1 LIFKA
6 KYYIISTYCKSGG
19 IKMKAIELRR
29 KYIEYFK
36 RNGHKEI
43 PSAPVVPENDPTV
56 LFTTAGMHPLVPYLL
71 GEPHPQGKRLT
82 DYQKCIRTG
91 DIDSVGDPCHLTYFE
106 MMGNWSL
113 GDYFKDESIKMSYNF
128 LKDELGF
135 DMDKISVTVFAGEDG
150 IPRDEEAANA
160 WANMGIPRDR
170 IFYLGREDN
179 WWGPAGETGPCGPDT
194 EIFFDTGKPKCS
206 ENCNPSCSCGKY
218 LEIWNNVFMQY
229 NKTKDGKYEPLK
241 QKNVDTG
248 LGLERV
254 ISLLQGKNNVYETEL
269 FADVIAKIQELA
281 KNFNIN
287 SARIIADHLRASI
300 FMIIDGVRPSN
311 VEQGYVLRR
320 LLRRVIRH
328 MRKVEIDPSEIS
340 TLVEKFVE
348 IMAEMYPEVPA
359 NKDTIIE
366 VIKEEKDKFVKTLE
380 HGEKEFIKNAEKT
393 KAEGKEKLDGEVV
406 FRLYDTFGF
415 PPEMTAELA
424 EEKGLKIDMKEFEE
438 LFKKHQEIS
447 RAGSEAKFK
456 GGLADHSEKTTAYHT
471 ATHLLH
477 KALQI
482 VLGEHATQKGSNLT
496 AERLRFDFMN
506 PQKLTPEELKRVEDI
521 VNEQIQRD
529 LQVTCEEMSLE
540 DAQKSGATGL
550 FVNKYGDKVKVY
562 TIGDFSKEICGG
574 PHVDRTGKL
583 GHFKIIKEE
592 AVSAGV
598 RRIKAILE

>member
-1 LIFKA
+1 
-6 KYYIISTYCKSGG
+6 
-19 IKMKAIELRR
+19 MKAYELRR

-36 RNGHKEI
+36 KNGHKEI

-71 GEPHPQGKRLT
+71 GEPHPQGRRLT

-113 GDYFKDESIKMSYNF
+113 GDYFKEESIKLSYNF
-128 LKDELGF
+128 LKEELGF
-135 DMDKISVTVFAGEDG
+135 DMDKISVTVFAGEEG

-160 WANMGIPRDR
+160 WMEMGIPSDR
-170 IFYLGREDN
+170 IFYCGREDN

-194 EIFFDTGKPKCS
+194 EIFYDTGKPKCS
-206 ENCNPSCSCGKY
+206 EDCSPACGCGKY

-229 NKTKDGKYEPLK
+229 NKTKEGKFEPLA

-269 FADVIAKIQELA
+269 FADVIAKTEELA
-281 KNFNIN
+281 ENANIN
-287 SARIIADHLRASI
+287 SCRIIADHLRASI

-328 MRKVEIDPSEIS
+328 MRKIGFNPDQIS
-340 TLVEKFVE
+340 VLVETFVGV
-348 IMAEMYPEVPA
+348 MTEMYPEVPA
-359 NKDTIIE
+359 NKDTLVE
-366 VIKEEKDKFVKTLE
+366 VINEEKNKFVKTLE
-380 HGEKEFIKNAEKT
+380 HGEKEFTKNAEKT
-393 KAEGKEKLDGEVV
+393 KAEGKDKIDGPVV

-424 EEKGLKIDMKEFEE
+424 EEQGLKIDMDEFNE
-438 LFKKHQEIS
+438 LFKKHQELS

-496 AERLRFDFMN
+496 AERLRFDFMH
-506 PQKLTPEELKRVEDI
+506 PQKVTPEELKQVEDI
-521 VNEQIQRD
+521 VNEQIARD
-529 LQVTCEEMSLE
+529 LVVTCEEMSLE
-540 DAQKSGATGL
+540 DAQASGATGL
-550 FVNKYGDKVKVY
+550 FASKYGDKVKVY

-574 PHVDRTGKL
+574 PHVERTGNM
-583 GHFKIIKEE
+583 GHFKIKKEE

>member
-1 LIFKA
+1 
-6 KYYIISTYCKSGG
+6 
-19 IKMKAIELRR
+19 MKAIELRR

-56 LFTTAGMHPLVPYLL
+56 LFTTAGMQPLVPYLL

-91 DIDSVGDPCHLTYFE
+91 DIESVGDPCHLTYFE

-328 MRKVEIDPSEIS
+328 MRKVEIDPNEIS

-482 VLGEHATQKGSNLT
+482 VLGEHATQKGSNIT

-529 LQVTCEEMSLE
+529 LPVTCEEMSLE

>member
-1 LIFKA
+1 
-6 KYYIISTYCKSGG
+6 
-19 IKMKAIELRR
+19 MKAIELRR

-218 LEIWNNVFMQY
+218 LEIWNDVFMQY

-328 MRKVEIDPSEIS
+328 MRKVEIDPNEIS

-366 VIKEEKDKFVKTLE
+366 VIREEKDKFVKTLE

-424 EEKGLKIDMKEFEE
+424 EEKDLKIDMKEFEE

-482 VLGEHATQKGSNLT
+482 VLGEHATQKGSNIT

-529 LQVTCEEMSLE
+529 LPVTCEEMSLE

>member
-1 LIFKA
+1 
-6 KYYIISTYCKSGG
+6 
-19 IKMKAIELRR
+19 MKAIELRR
-29 KYIEYFK
+29 KYIEFFEK
-36 RNGHKEI
+36 HGHKAI

-91 DIDSVGDPCHLTYFE
+91 DIDSVGDSSHLTFFE

-113 GDYFKDESIKMSYNF
+113 GDYFKKESIAMSYEF
-128 LKDELGF
+128 LKDVLGF
-135 DMDKISVTVFAGEDG
+135 DMNKISVTVFAGENG
-150 IPRDEEAANA
+150 IPRDEEAAEA
-160 WANMGIPRDR
+160 WEKAGIPRER
-170 IFYLGREDN
+170 IYFCSREHN

-194 EIFFDTGKPKCS
+194 EIFYDTGKEKCS
-206 ENCNPSCSCGKY
+206 EHCDPTCSCGKY

-241 QKNVDTG
+241 APNVDTG

-269 FADVIAKIQELA
+269 FADVIEKIQELA
-281 KNFNIN
+281 TDYNIQ
-287 SARIIADHLRASI
+287 SARIIADHLRASM
-300 FMIIDGVRPSN
+300 FMIVDGVRPSN

-328 MRKVEIDPSEIS
+328 MRKVGIDPNKINELLD
-340 TLVEKFVE
+340 TFVNVLT
-348 IMAEMYPEVPA
+348 EMYPEIPA
-359 NKDTIIE
+359 NKETIVN
-366 VIKEEKDKFVKTLE
+366 VIVEEKDKFLKTLE
-380 HGEKEFIKNAEKT
+380 HGEKEFAKNVEKA
-393 KAEGKEKLDGEVV
+393 KKEGKDKLEGQVV

-424 EEKGLKIDMKEFEE
+424 AEKDMKIDMEEFNE
-438 LFKKHQEIS
+438 LFKKHQELS

-477 KALQI
+477 KALRI
-482 VLGEHATQKGSNLT
+482 VLGEHATQKGSNIT
-496 AERLRFDFMN
+496 AERLRFDFAN
-506 PQKLTPEELKRVEDI
+506 PQKVTHEQLKQVEDL
-521 VNEQIQRD
+521 VNEQIKRD
-529 LQVTCEEMSLE
+529 LVVTCEEMTLE
-540 DAQKSGATGL
+540 EAKASGATGL

-574 PHVDRTGKL
+574 PHVERTGNM
-583 GHFKIIKEE
+583 GHFRIVKEE
-592 AVSAGV
+592 GVAAGI
-598 RRIKAILE
+598 RRIKAVLE

>member
-1 LIFKA
+1 
-6 KYYIISTYCKSGG
+6 
-19 IKMKAIELRR
+19 MKAIELRR
-29 KYIEYFK
+29 KYIEFFEK
-36 RNGHKEI
+36 HGHKVI

-91 DIDSVGDPCHLTYFE
+91 DIDSVGDPSHLTFFE

-113 GDYFKDESIKMSYNF
+113 GDYFKKESIAMSYEF
-128 LKDELGF
+128 LKDVLGF
-135 DMDKISVTVFAGEDG
+135 DMNKISVTVFAGEDG
-150 IPRDEEAANA
+150 IPRDEEAATA
-160 WANMGIPRDR
+160 WEKAGIPKER
-170 IFYLGREDN
+170 IYYCSREHN

-194 EIFFDTGKPKCS
+194 EIFYDTGKEKCS
-206 ENCNPSCSCGKY
+206 EHCDPTCSCGKY

-229 NKTKDGKYEPLK
+229 NKKQDGTYEPLK
-241 QKNVDTG
+241 APNVDTG

-269 FADVIAKIQELA
+269 FADIIEKIKEMSTEY
-281 KNFNIN
+281 NIE
-287 SARIIADHLRASI
+287 SARIIADHLRASM
-300 FMIIDGVRPSN
+300 FMIVDGVRPSN

-328 MRKVEIDPSEIS
+328 MRKIGFDPNNINV
-340 TLVEKFVE
+340 LVEKFVDVLT
-348 IMAEMYPEVPA
+348 EMYPEIPA
-359 NKDTIIE
+359 NKQTILE
-366 VIKEEKDKFVKTLE
+366 VIVEEKDKFLKTLE
-380 HGEKEFIKNAEKT
+380 HGEKEFEKNVEKA
-393 KAEGKEKLDGEVV
+393 KSEGKDKLEGQVV
-406 FRLYDTFGF
+406 FRLYDTYGF

-424 EEKGLKIDMKEFEE
+424 AEKDMKIDMEEFNE
-438 LFKKHQEIS
+438 LFKKHQELS

-482 VLGEHATQKGSNLT
+482 VLGEHATQKGSNIT
-496 AERLRFDFMN
+496 AERLRFDFAN
-506 PQKLTPEELKRVEDI
+506 PQKVTPEQLKQVEDI

-529 LQVTCEEMSLE
+529 LVVTCEEMSLE
-540 DAQKSGATGL
+540 DAKVSGATGL
-550 FVNKYGDKVKVY
+550 FANKYGDKVKVY

-574 PHVDRTGKL
+574 PHVARTGNM
-583 GHFKIIKEE
+583 GHFRIVKEE
-592 AVSAGV
+592 GVAAGI
-598 RRIKAILE
+598 RRIKAVLE

>member
-1 LIFKA
+1 
-6 KYYIISTYCKSGG
+6 
-19 IKMKAIELRR
+19 MKAIELRR
-29 KYIEYFK
+29 KYIEFFEK
-36 RNGHKEI
+36 HGHKVI

-91 DIDSVGDPCHLTYFE
+91 DIDSVGDPSHLTFFE

-113 GDYFKDESIKMSYNF
+113 GDYFKKESIAMSYEF
-128 LKDELGF
+128 LRDVLGF
-135 DMDKISVTVFAGEDG
+135 DMNKISVTVFAGEDG
-150 IPRDEEAANA
+150 IPRDEEAAAA
-160 WANMGIPRDR
+160 WEKAGIPKER
-170 IFYLGREDN
+170 IFYCSREHN

-194 EIFFDTGKPKCS
+194 EIFYDTGKEKCS
-206 ENCNPSCSCGKY
+206 EHCDPTCSCGKY

-229 NKTKDGKYEPLK
+229 NKKQDGTYEPLK
-241 QKNVDTG
+241 APNVDTG

-269 FADVIAKIQELA
+269 FADIIEKIKKMSTEY
-281 KNFNIN
+281 NIE
-287 SARIIADHLRASI
+287 SARIIADHLRASM
-300 FMIIDGVRPSN
+300 FMIVDGVRPSN

-328 MRKVEIDPSEIS
+328 MRKIGFDPNNINV
-340 TLVEKFVE
+340 LVEKFVDVLT
-348 IMAEMYPEVPA
+348 EMYPEIPA
-359 NKDTIIE
+359 NKQTILE
-366 VIKEEKDKFVKTLE
+366 VIVEEKDKFLKTLE
-380 HGEKEFIKNAEKT
+380 HGEKEFAKNVEKA
-393 KAEGKEKLDGEVV
+393 KVEGKDKLEGQVV

-424 EEKGLKIDMKEFEE
+424 AEKDMKIDMEEFNE
-438 LFKKHQEIS
+438 LFKKHQELS
-447 RAGSEAKFK
+447 RSGSEAKFK

-496 AERLRFDFMN
+496 AERLRFDFAN
-506 PQKLTPEELKRVEDI
+506 PQKVTPEQLKQVEDI

-529 LQVTCEEMSLE
+529 LPVTCEEMSLE
-540 DAQKSGATGL
+540 DAKASGATGL
-550 FVNKYGDKVKVY
+550 FANKYGDKVKVY

-574 PHVDRTGKL
+574 PHVARTGNM
-583 GHFKIIKEE
+583 GHFRIVKEE
-592 AVSAGV
+592 GVAAGI
-598 RRIKAILE
+598 RRIKAVLE

>member
-1 LIFKA
+1 
-6 KYYIISTYCKSGG
+6 
-19 IKMKAIELRR
+19 MKAYELRR
-29 KYIEYFK
+29 KYIEFFK
-36 RNGHKEI
+36 SHGHKEI

-91 DIDSVGDPCHLTYFE
+91 DIDSVGDNSHLTFFE
-106 MMGNWSL
+106 MLGNWSL
-113 GDYFKDESIKMSYNF
+113 GDYFKNESIHMSYEF
-128 LKDELGF
+128 LEKELGF
-135 DMDKISVTVFAGEDG
+135 DMDKISVTVFEGEDG
-150 IPRDEEAANA
+150 IPRDEEAASYWIDA
-160 WANMGIPRDR
+160 GIPKER
-170 IFYLGREDN
+170 IFYCSREHN

-194 EIFFDTGKPKCS
+194 EIFYDTGKEKCS
-206 ENCNPSCSCGKY
+206 EHCNPTCSCGKY

-229 NKTKDGKYEPLK
+229 NKQKDGSFIPLEHP
-241 QKNVDTG
+241 NVDTG

-254 ISLLQGKNNVYETEL
+254 IGLLQGKKSVYETEL
-269 FADVIAKIQELA
+269 FAEVIEKTKSL
-281 KNFNIN
+281 
-287 SARIIADHLRASI
+287 SATPNDASCRIIADHLRTSI

-311 VEQGYVLRR
+311 VEQGYILRR

-328 MRKVEIDPSEIS
+328 MRKIGFNPDNTSE
-340 TLVEKFVE
+340 LLKVFVKNLE
-348 IMAEMYPEVPA
+348 EMYPETRA
-359 NKDTIIE
+359 NENTIIE
-366 VIKEEKDKFVKTLE
+366 VIEEEKNKFLKTLE
-380 HGEKEFIKNAEKT
+380 NGEKEFSKNVT
-393 KAEGKEKLDGEVV
+393 KVKNEGKTKLDGQVV

-424 EEKGLKIDMKEFEE
+424 SENQLEINMDEFQE
-438 LFKKHQEIS
+438 LFKKHQELS
-447 RAGSEAKFK
+447 RAGAEQKFK

-496 AERLRFDFMN
+496 AERLRFDFN
-506 PQKLTPEELKRVEDI
+506 HPQKVTPEELKQVEDI

-529 LQVTCEEMSLE
+529 LVVTCEEMSLE
-540 DAQKSGATGL
+540 EAKASGATGL
-550 FVNKYGDKVKVY
+550 FENKYGDKVKVY

-574 PHVDRTGKL
+574 PHVERTGTM
-583 GHFKIIKEE
+583 GHFKIKKEE
-592 AVSAGV
+592 ASSSGV

>member
-1 LIFKA
+1 
-6 KYYIISTYCKSGG
+6 
-19 IKMKAIELRR
+19 MKAYELRR
-29 KYIEYFK
+29 KYIEFFK
-36 RNGHKEI
+36 AHGHKEI

-91 DIDSVGDPCHLTYFE
+91 DIDSVGDNSHLTFFE

-113 GDYFKDESIKMSYNF
+113 GDYFKHESIEMSYNF
-128 LKDELGF
+128 LKDVLGF
-135 DMDKISVTVFAGEDG
+135 DMNKISVTVFAGEDG
-150 IPRDEEAANA
+150 IPRDEEAADR
-160 WANMGIPRDR
+160 WAEMGIPRDR
-170 IFYLGREDN
+170 IYYCSREHN

-194 EIFFDTGKPKCS
+194 EIFYDTGKEKCS
-206 ENCNPSCSCGKY
+206 EHCDPTCSCGKY

-241 QKNVDTG
+241 APNVDTG

-254 ISLLQGKNNVYETEL
+254 IGLLQGKGSVYDTEL
-269 FADVIAKIQELA
+269 FADVIAKIKELST
-281 KNFNIN
+281 NYNVP
-287 SARIIADHLRASI
+287 SARIIADHLRTSM
-300 FMIIDGVRPSN
+300 FMIVDGVRPSN

-328 MRKVEIDPSEIS
+328 MRKIGLNPDDITVLID
-340 TLVEKFVE
+340 TFVK
-348 IMAEMYPEVPA
+348 ITTEMYPEIPA
-359 NKDTIIE
+359 NQDTIKE
-366 VIKEEKDKFVKTLE
+366 VVIEEKNKFMKTLE
-380 HGEKEFIKNAEKT
+380 HGEKEFSKNVAKA
-393 KAEGKEKLDGEVV
+393 KAEGKEKLDGQVV

-424 EEKGLKIDMKEFEE
+424 EEAGLKIDMEEFNE
-438 LFKKHQEIS
+438 LFKKHQDLS

-456 GGLADHSEKTTAYHT
+456 GGLADHSEQTTAYHT

-496 AERLRFDFMN
+496 AERLRFDFAN
-506 PQKLTPEELKRVEDI
+506 PCKVTPEQLKEVEDI
-521 VNEQIQRD
+521 VNEQIKRD
-529 LQVTCEEMSLE
+529 LPVTCEEMTLE
-540 DAQKSGATGL
+540 EAKASGATGL
-550 FVNKYGDKVKVY
+550 FANKYGEKVKVY

-574 PHVDRTGKL
+574 PHVERTGGM
-583 GHFKIIKEE
+583 GHFKILKEE
-592 AVSAGV
+592 GVAAGI
-598 RRIKAILE
+598 RRIKAVLEK

>member
-1 LIFKA
+1 
-6 KYYIISTYCKSGG
+6 
-19 IKMKAIELRR
+19 MKAIELRR

-366 VIKEEKDKFVKTLE
+366 VIREEKDKFVKTLE

-424 EEKGLKIDMKEFEE
+424 EEKGLKIDMNEFEE

-482 VLGEHATQKGSNLT
+482 VLGEHATQKGSNIT

-506 PQKLTPEELKRVEDI
+506 PQKLTPEELKKVEDI
-521 VNEQIQRD
+521 VNEQIKRD
-529 LQVTCEEMSLE
+529 LPVTCEEMSLE

>member
-1 LIFKA
+1 
-6 KYYIISTYCKSGG
+6 
-19 IKMKAIELRR
+19 MKAIELRR

-160 WANMGIPRDR
+160 WAKMGIPRDR

-206 ENCNPSCSCGKY
+206 ENCNPSCGCGKY

-328 MRKVEIDPSEIS
+328 MRKVEIDPNEIS

-424 EEKGLKIDMKEFEE
+424 EEKGLKIDMNEFEE

-482 VLGEHATQKGSNLT
+482 VLGEHATQKGSNIT

-529 LQVTCEEMSLE
+529 LPVTCEEMSLE

-550 FVNKYGDKVKVY
+550 FANKYGDKVKVY

>member
-1 LIFKA
+1 
-6 KYYIISTYCKSGG
+6 
-19 IKMKAIELRR
+19 M
-29 KYIEYFK
+29 
-36 RNGHKEI
+36 
-43 PSAPVVPENDPTV
+43 
-56 LFTTAGMHPLVPYLL
+56 LFFFF
-71 GEPHPQGKRLT
+71 LT
-82 DYQKCIRTG
+82 
-91 DIDSVGDPCHLTYFE
+91 
-106 MMGNWSL
+106 
-113 GDYFKDESIKMSYNF
+113 
-128 LKDELGF
+128 
-135 DMDKISVTVFAGEDG
+135 
-150 IPRDEEAANA
+150 
-160 WANMGIPRDR
+160 
-170 IFYLGREDN
+170 
-179 WWGPAGETGPCGPDT
+179 
-194 EIFFDTGKPKCS
+194 
-206 ENCNPSCSCGKY
+206 
-218 LEIWNNVFMQY
+218 
-229 NKTKDGKYEPLK
+229 
-241 QKNVDTG
+241 
-248 LGLERV
+248 
-254 ISLLQGKNNVYETEL
+254 
-269 FADVIAKIQELA
+269 KIQELA

-328 MRKVEIDPSEIS
+328 MRKVEIDPNEIS

-366 VIKEEKDKFVKTLE
+366 VIREEKDKFVKTLE

-482 VLGEHATQKGSNLT
+482 VLGEHATQKGSNIT

-529 LQVTCEEMSLE
+529 LPVTCEEMSLE

>member
-1 LIFKA
+1 
-6 KYYIISTYCKSGG
+6 
-19 IKMKAIELRR
+19 MKAIELRR

-269 FADVIAKIQELA
+269 FVDVIAKIQELA

-328 MRKVEIDPSEIS
+328 MRKVEIDPNEIS

-366 VIKEEKDKFVKTLE
+366 VIREEKDKFVKTLE

-482 VLGEHATQKGSNLT
+482 VLGEHATQKGSNIT

-529 LQVTCEEMSLE
+529 LPVTCEEMSLE

>member
-1 LIFKA
+1 
-6 KYYIISTYCKSGG
+6 
-19 IKMKAIELRR
+19 MKAIELRR

-328 MRKVEIDPSEIS
+328 MRKVEIDPNEIS

-482 VLGEHATQKGSNLT
+482 VLGEHATQKGSNIT

-529 LQVTCEEMSLE
+529 LPVTCEEMSLE

>member
-1 LIFKA
+1 
-6 KYYIISTYCKSGG
+6 
-19 IKMKAIELRR
+19 MKAIELRR

-328 MRKVEIDPSEIS
+328 MRKVEIDPNEIS

-348 IMAEMYPEVPA
+348 IMAEMYLEVPA

-366 VIKEEKDKFVKTLE
+366 VIREEKDKFVKTLE

-438 LFKKHQEIS
+438 LFKNHQEIS

-482 VLGEHATQKGSNLT
+482 VLGEHATQKGSNIT

-529 LQVTCEEMSLE
+529 LPVTCEEMSLE

>member
-1 LIFKA
+1 
-6 KYYIISTYCKSGG
+6 
-19 IKMKAIELRR
+19 MKAIELRK
-29 KYIEYFK
+29 KYIEFFEGH
-36 RNGHKEI
+36 GHKAI

-91 DIDSVGDPCHLTYFE
+91 DIDSVGDPSHLTFFE

-113 GDYFKDESIKMSYNF
+113 GDYFKQESIAMSYEF
-128 LKDELGF
+128 LKDVLGF
-135 DMDKISVTVFAGEDG
+135 DMNKISITVFEGEDG
-150 IPRDEEAANA
+150 IPRDEEAAAA
-160 WANMGIPRDR
+160 WEKAGIPRER
-170 IFYLGREDN
+170 IYFCAREHN

-194 EIFFDTGKPKCS
+194 EIFYDTGKPACS
-206 ENCNPSCSCGKY
+206 DHCDPTCSCGKY

-229 NKTKDGKYEPLK
+229 NKTKDGTYEPLK
-241 QKNVDTG
+241 APNVDTG

-254 ISLLQGKNNVYETEL
+254 IGLLQGKNNVYETEL
-269 FADVIAKIQELA
+269 FADVIAKIKELA
-281 KNFNIN
+281 KTPNI
-287 SARIIADHLRASI
+287 SSSRIIADHLRASM

-328 MRKVEIDPSEIS
+328 MRKIEFDPNQIGV
-340 TLVEKFVE
+340 LVETFVG
-348 IMAEMYPEVPA
+348 IMTEMYPEVPA
-359 NKDTIIE
+359 NKETIVA
-366 VIKEEKDKFVKTLE
+366 VINEEKDKFLKTLE
-380 HGEKEFIKNAEKT
+380 HGEKEFAKNVQRAKS
-393 KAEGKEKLDGEVV
+393 EGKDKLEGPVV

-424 EEKGLKIDMKEFEE
+424 EENGMTINMEEFEA
-438 LFKKHQEIS
+438 LFKEHQEKS

-496 AERLRFDFMN
+496 AERLRFDFAN
-506 PQKLTPEELKRVEDI
+506 PQKMTPEELKQVEDI

-529 LQVTCEEMSLE
+529 LVVTCEEMTIE
-540 DAQKSGATGL
+540 EAKAAGATGL
-550 FVNKYGDKVKVY
+550 FESKYGDKVKVY

-574 PHVDRTGKL
+574 PHVERTGNM
-583 GHFKIIKEE
+583 GHFKIKKEE
-592 AVSAGV
+592 ACSSGV